1 MSNFSMFSMSRRGK
15 HYDKREKKLFEPAV
29 ERGKI
34 ETKYFI
40 YEVLSAILACLACP
54 EEANT
59 MTKQKK
65 KFFEWTLER
74 GKIETESFIYEV
86 LSAIS
91 IYELTLTPGES
102 LGMQVHVSL
111 LQGFA
116 RSL

>member
-65 KFFEWTLER
+65 NFLNELWREGRLRQK
-74 GKIETESFIYEV
+74 V
-86 LSAIS
+86 L
-91 IYELTLTPGES
+91 Y
-102 LGMQVHVSL
+102 MKY
-111 LQGFA
+111 
-116 RSL
+116 